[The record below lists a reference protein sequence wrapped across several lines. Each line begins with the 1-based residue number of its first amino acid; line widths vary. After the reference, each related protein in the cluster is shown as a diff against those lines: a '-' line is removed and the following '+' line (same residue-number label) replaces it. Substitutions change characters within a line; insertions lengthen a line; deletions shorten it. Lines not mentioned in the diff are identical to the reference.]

1 MPLDLSRL
9 QNATVLV
16 VGDVML
22 DRYFWGEVGR
32 ISPEAPVPVL
42 HIADKTAVLGGA
54 GNVAANLAG
63 LGCTVHLM
71 GVLGDDDAGREVTE
85 KMARAGIQSLLLANG
100 SRPTITKTRLMAQN
114 QQLLRIDE
122 ESPGPPSPELLAAS
136 LRRFHDLLP
145 AAGAVILSDY
155 GKGMLTGK
163 ICQKFI
169 KPCRDRGV
177 PVLVDPKGRDWSG
190 YAGASC
196 ITPNTAEL
204 RLLSGRPLKEEGILY
219 AVAAQAR
226 KKYGLEWLLL
236 TRGARGIA
244 LFGQENQPL
253 VIPSR
258 AREVFDVSGA
268 GDTVIATLAAGL
280 AAGYGWEASARLAN
294 NAAGIVVRKLGTQ
307 PVYQDELFRE
317 LQYPELESSRKIF
330 SLEDA
335 QAQVAA
341 WKLAGQKIVFTNGC
355 FDLLHVGHIKLLHG
369 AAARGD
375 KLVVGL
381 NSDASVTRLKGS
393 GRPILAQG
401 ERATILSALECVH
414 MVIIFEED
422 TPLKL
427 IEALRPHTLVKGADY
442 RKDTVVGH
450 ELLKEW
456 GGQVVLVDLVEGMST
471 SGIVELVSGEHQ
483 PPKKASKSEIPS

>member
-1 MPLDLSRL
+1 MPPDLSQL
-9 QNATVLV
+9 KNATVIV
-16 VGDVML
+16 VGDLML

-54 GNVAANLAG
+54 GNVAANLAA

-71 GVLGDDDAGREVTE
+71 GVLGDDAAGREVAD
-85 KMARAGIQSLLLANG
+85 KMARAGIRSLLLANG

-122 ESPGPPSPELLAAS
+122 ESPGPPSPEHIERGLS
-136 LRRFHDLLP
+136 RFDDLLP
-145 AAGAVILSDY
+145 EAGAVILSDY
-155 GKGMLTGK
+155 GKGMLTRE

-204 RLLSGRPLKEEGILY
+204 RLLAGRPLKEEGKLY
-219 AVAAQAR
+219 AAATQAR

-244 LFGQENQPL
+244 LFGQEPQPL
-253 VIPSR
+253 LIPSR

-280 AAGYGWEASARLAN
+280 AAGYDWITSARLAN
-294 NAAGIVVRKLGTQ
+294 SAAGIVVRKLGTQ

-317 LQYPELESSRKIF
+317 LHYPELETSRKIF

-335 QAQVAA
+335 RAQVAA

-355 FDLLHVGHIKLLHG
+355 FDLLHVGHIKLLHA
-369 AAARGD
+369 AAARGE

-401 ERATILSALECVH
+401 ERATILSALECVN

-422 TPLKL
+422 TPLGL

-442 RKDTVVGH
+442 RQETVVGH
-450 ELLKEW
+450 ELMKEW

-471 SGIVELVSGEHQ
+471 SGIVERVWGEHQ
-483 PPKKASKSEIPS
+483 PLKKT